1 MLSLTSL
8 FGARPRSELI
18 TSWEALRPLAA
29 DWDRLW
35 QAGERSRPLCLA
47 HGWVEAITARF
58 DELRGTKTRPWC
70 VVLRDGSGTVTGIAP
85 LLLDASG
92 QRARTLEDFVER
104 NTCFLHTGP
113 VEPLAREVLA
123 QLDAA
128 GIDQLWMRGI
138 LRTEA
143 RQLVDAWGG
152 SWRCAATRMAE
163 VTGNGTPGSCW
174 WDRRSIVLRGTT
186 WDEFLRARSGSY
198 RSNLKRA
205 WKKAEKEGT
214 VRYWRHSAGRQLAGE
229 PLSNDQLFQAIH
241 QIEARAWQHEQ
252 HFTETGDGRVML
264 ETLGALG
271 LLDVSLLYLGDTPVS
286 YTLGHASGRVATMK
300 YLGFDPDYSH
310 LSPGI
315 VSMAELIRTTCEA
328 GHLDEINLRGSE
340 HQYKAQLADH
350 VESAFELELTGRTA
364 RGLLSA
370 VARRVRPRPSRA
382 LGREAQ
388 AAVNQAEAA
397 PAA

>member
-1 MLSLTSL
+1 MPSLTTL
-8 FGARPRSELI
+8 FRDRPRSELI

-58 DELRGTKTRPWC
+58 DALRGTSTRPWC
-70 VVLRDGSGTVTGIAP
+70 VVTRDAGGTVDGIAP
-85 LLLDASG
+85 LLVDVSDPRGA
-92 QRARTLEDFVER
+92 RVRTLEDFVER

-113 VEPLAREVLA
+113 VAPLAREVLA

-138 LRTEA
+138 LRRPA
-143 RQLVDAWGG
+143 RELLDAWGG
-152 SWRCAATRMAE
+152 SWRCAATRLAE
-163 VTGNGTPGSCW
+163 TQGNGAPGSCW
-174 WDRRSIVLRGTT
+174 WDRRSIVLRGTS
-186 WDEFLRARSGSY
+186 WDEFLRSRSGNY
-198 RSNLKRA
+198 RSSLKRA
-205 WKKAEKEGT
+205 LKKAEKAGL
-214 VRYWRHSAGRQLAGE
+214 RYWRHSAGRQLAGE
-229 PLSNDQLFQAIH
+229 PLSTDALFQAIH
-241 QIEARAWQHEQ
+241 RVEERAWQHEQ
-252 HFTETGDGRVML
+252 HFTEKGDGRVML
-264 ETLGALG
+264 ETLGRLG
-271 LLDVSLLYLGDTPVS
+271 LLEVSLLFAGDTPVS
-286 YTLGHASGRVATMK
+286 YTLGHASGRVATTK
-300 YLGFDPDYSH
+300 YLGFDPDFGH

-315 VSMAELIRTTCEA
+315 LSMAELVRTTCEA

-350 VESAFELELTGRTA
+350 VESAFELELTGSTP
-364 RGLLSA
+364 RGLASA
-370 VARRVRPRPSRA
+370 VARRVRPRPHRL

-388 AAVNQAEAA
+388 AAVRGPE